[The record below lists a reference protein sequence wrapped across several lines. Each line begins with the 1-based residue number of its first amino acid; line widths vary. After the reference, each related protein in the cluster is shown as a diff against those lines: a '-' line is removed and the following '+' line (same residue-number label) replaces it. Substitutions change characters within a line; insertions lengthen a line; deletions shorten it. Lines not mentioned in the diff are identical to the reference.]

1 MEDSEY
7 GSDFEGSGADDGSED
22 EFDELVDEHE
32 PLPELPNPAAMHV
45 DPALLD
51 PSRHVGFDP
60 TIVHGKLENGLAY
73 FVKQNANPQQR
84 ADLQLI
90 MNVGSV
96 DERDDEQGYAHFVE
110 HLAFRGNAFFL
121 ACVGGDL

>member
-1 MEDSEY
+1 MEDSDY
-7 GSDFEGSGADDGSED
+7 CSDFEESGADDGSED
-22 EFDELVDEHE
+22 EFGELMEGQE
-32 PLPELPNPAAMHV
+32 PLPELPDPGAMHI

-51 PSRHVGFDP
+51 PTRHVGFDP
-60 TIVHGKLENGLAY
+60 AIVHGKLQNGLTY
-73 FVKQNANPQQR
+73 FVKKNANPQQR

-110 HLAFRGNAFFL
+110 HLAFRGNASQ
-121 ACVGGDL
+121 